1 MLAMPLISNLKNTRS
16 PAVKNV
22 ITSLVIIYILR
33 NFCLHMS
40 EPHRAQISEGILER
54 MEKLL
59 TKVRSASLKRK
70 ESNLSRKLSKEGKGK
85 KKAGLGSNL
94 EPTDL
99 KDLDSISI
107 NTTDAPPVENKNNG
121 PQPSKRVSQDFSIST
136 TPPGAYGSTYSLTE
150 GPALIT
156 VEPLPKNSSR
166 RSSLSKPGTRK
177 PSIQHVGFQ
186 SPELEPEDQGE
197 NDPTPAPT
205 PAPTPTPSTA
215 GSIKNSKK
223 HKHHHMPSLI
233 SLISNAT
240 RATSKSNRSLRRTRS
255 TTTVRRLAAY
265 KAVSDNFPTTRPA
278 YIAIGA
284 GALMLQVVERISQY
298 SYGQLADVTFVSTGA
313 ASEHIMASY
322 KLRPITSLN
331 LLSPETKIDVY
342 FDTADE
348 VDDNLN
354 CIRGRTGN
362 IHLERMVAL
371 RSENFICIID
381 YHKRVPTLF
390 TTGKSMA
397 VEITPESYFWVIKK
411 LRGSKAIASLRS
423 GEPAISG
430 PCITQRGNYII
441 DATWPSLRDAGEEV
455 EILAEIVKGIY
466 GVVDH
471 GIFYAGEGGWN
482 GRPSKVYVGLEDGA
496 VDTLG

>member
-1 MLAMPLISNLKNTRS
+1 MLPTPFTSTLKTPRS
-16 PAVKNV
+16 TAVKNV
-22 ITSLVIIYILR
+22 ITSLIIIYILH
-33 NFCLHMS
+33 NFCSHMN
-40 EPHRAQISEGILER
+40 EAHRTHISEGILER

-70 ESNLSRKLSKEGKGK
+70 ESNLSRKEEKAKGK
-85 KKAGLGSNL
+85 KKNDSNS
-94 EPTDL
+94 DL
-99 KDLDSISI
+99 KDIDSISI
-107 NTTDAPPVENKNNG
+107 SAAGAADGDSEHVENENDG
-121 PQPSKRVSQDFSIST
+121 GPSKRVSQDFSIST

-166 RSSLSKPGTRK
+166 RSSLSKPGRK
-177 PSIQHVGFQ
+177 PSLQHVGFQ
-186 SPELEPEDQGE
+186 SPELEPEEEEGGE
-197 NDPTPAPT
+197 NDHTL
-205 PAPTPTPSTA
+205 TPTPSIN
-215 GSIKNSKK
+215 GSVKKSKK
-223 HKHHHMPSLI
+223 HKHHHHHHMPSLI

-240 RATSKSNRSLRRTRS
+240 RATSKSTRSLRRRES
-255 TTTVRRLAAY
+255 TSTVRRLAAY
-265 KAVSDNFPTTRPA
+265 KAVNDNFPTTRPA
-278 YIAIGA
+278 YIAIGS
-284 GALMLQVVERISQY
+284 GALMLQIVERISQY
-298 SYGQLADVTFVSTGA
+298 SYNQLADVTFVSTGA

-342 FDTADE
+342 FDTADK

-362 IHLERMVAL
+362 LHLERMVAL
-371 RSENFICIID
+371 RSECFVCIID

-390 TTGKSMA
+390 TNGKSMA
-397 VEITPESYFWVIKK
+397 VEITPESYFYVIKG
-411 LRGSKAIASLRS
+411 LRGTKAIASLRS

-455 EILAEIVKGIY
+455 EALAEIVKGIY

-471 GIFYAGEGGWN
+471 GLFYAGGNGWN
-482 GRPSKVYVGLEDGA
+482 GRPNKVYVGLEDGA

>member
-1 MLAMPLISNLKNTRS
+1 MPLTSKFKTTRS

-22 ITSLVIIYILR
+22 ITSLIIIYILH
-33 NFCLHMS
+33 NFCSHMN
-40 EPHRAQISEGILER
+40 EAHRAHISEGILER

-70 ESNLSRKLSKEGKGK
+70 ESNLSRKGEKVKDRK
-85 KKAGLGSNL
+85 KKNDSNS
-94 EPTDL
+94 DS
-99 KDLDSISI
+99 KDIDSISI
-107 NTTDAPPVENKNNG
+107 SAAGAGAGDSGHVENENDRG
-121 PQPSKRVSQDFSIST
+121 PSTQVSQDFSIST
-136 TPPGAYGSTYSLTE
+136 TPPGAYRSTYSLTE

-156 VEPLPKNSSR
+156 VELLPKNSSR
-166 RSSLSKPGTRK
+166 RSSLSKPGRK
-177 PSIQHVGFQ
+177 PSLQHVGFQ
-186 SPELEPEDQGE
+186 SPELEPEEGEEGDE
-197 NDPTPAPT
+197 NDHTL
-205 PAPTPTPSTA
+205 TPTPSIN
-215 GSIKNSKK
+215 GSVKKSKK
-223 HKHHHMPSLI
+223 HKHHNHHHMPSLI

-240 RATSKSNRSLRRTRS
+240 RATSKSTRSLRRRAS
-255 TTTVRRLAAY
+255 TSTVRRLAAY

-278 YIAIGA
+278 YIAIGS
-284 GALMLQVVERISQY
+284 GALMLQIVERISQY
-298 SYGQLADVTFVSTGA
+298 SYNQLADVTFVSTGA

-342 FDTADE
+342 FDTADK

-362 IHLERMVAL
+362 LHLERMVAL
-371 RSENFICIID
+371 RSEIFVCIID

-390 TTGKSMA
+390 TNGKSMA
-397 VEITPESYFWVIKK
+397 VEITPESYFYVIKR
-411 LRGSKAIASLRS
+411 LRGAKAIASLRS

-430 PCITQRGNYII
+430 PCMTQRGNYII
-441 DATWPSLRDAGEEV
+441 DATWPTLRDAGEEV
-455 EILAEIVKGIY
+455 EVLAEIVKEIY

-471 GIFYAGEGGWN
+471 GLFYAGGNGWN
-482 GRPSKVYVGLEDGA
+482 GRPNKVYVGLEDGA